1 MENLSEDELIQ
12 KAKEGEVEAF
22 GELVKR
28 YQKRI
33 YHLIYQMTFNHE
45 DANDLSQEAF
55 LKAYKSLNKFKRESS
70 FYTWLYRIAINL
82 LINHLKKR
90 KNERKNLDFN
100 IHYTN
105 SPQRILENKEFYT
118 KLKETI
124 SMLPFSQRI
133 ALNLVVNHGLSHK
146 EVAKIQGCS
155 EGTVSWRIFQARKF
169 LKEKLEP
176 YLKGELK

>member
-55 LKAYKSLNKFKRESS
+55 LKACLL
-70 FYTWLYRIAINL
+70 YT
-82 LINHLKKR
+82 
-90 KNERKNLDFN
+90 
-100 IHYTN
+100 
-105 SPQRILENKEFYT
+105 SPSPRD
-118 KLKETI
+118 
-124 SMLPFSQRI
+124 
-133 ALNLVVNHGLSHK
+133 
-146 EVAKIQGCS
+146 
-155 EGTVSWRIFQARKF
+155 
-169 LKEKLEP
+169 
-176 YLKGELK
+176 

>member
-1 MENLSEDELIQ
+1 MGNLSEDELIQ
-12 KAKEGEVEAF
+12 KAKEGKVEAF
-22 GELVKR
+22 GELVKK
-28 YQKRI
+28 YQRRI
-33 YHLIYQMTFNHE
+33 YQLIYQMTFNHE
-45 DANDLSQEAF
+45 DANDLSQETF

-82 LINHLKKR
+82 VINHLKKR
-90 KNERKNLDFN
+90 KNERNLNFD

-105 SPQRILENKEFYT
+105 SPQRILESKEFSM